1 MNIENGFC
9 SSYAITPRPPYQ
21 FRSLSVPM
29 RWEVTR
35 RHAIYQIYWSDSFES
50 LSDDPYLQELRL
62 LMQSAST
69 IILGMIGFSGPAIPP
84 ETDFNDIGCDP
95 LPTWMAG
102 CVHPITFKGL
112 VGILLRHLPSE
123 VLSEIADLFQQASSN
138 RTEMKYEAL
147 QHLVDLN
154 AEELNAY
161 PDDLFVSL
169 SPTASVRRLNLD
181 LNTLL
186 KAYRERTKIP
196 EQRDRE
202 DSYRAALHVWD
213 LREGW
218 SEGRYHNGNEQT
230 LSAIAA
236 DLGESLPTVN
246 NRYRRAFELI
256 TGYGYSPE
264 LWFRVFGPLKFH
276 GYKDISDVL
285 NSRPRRSPSPRE
297 IPDAAISFGDHSSFV
312 AEYSTESNADYI
324 EMQLEL
330 RELLAT
336 NLTDEE
342 IAERIGTNKID
353 LIGEYR
359 RRFGDRPGS

>member
-1 MNIENGFC
+1 MNNENDFC
-9 SSYAITPRPPYQ
+9 SSYAITPRPQYQ

-50 LSDDPYLQELRL
+50 LSDDPYLQELRQ
-62 LMQSAST
+62 LMQKAST
-69 IILGMIGFSGPAIPP
+69 TVLAMIGFSGPAIPP
-84 ETDFNDIGCDP
+84 ETDFNDIGSDP

-102 CVHPITFKGL
+102 SVHPISFKGL

-123 VLSEIADLFQQASSN
+123 VLSEITDLFQQASSN
-138 RTEMKYEAL
+138 GTEEKYEAML
-147 QHLVDLN
+147 RLNDLN
-154 AEELNAY
+154 GEELNAY
-161 PDDLFVSL
+161 PDDLIVAL
-169 SPTASVRRLNLD
+169 SPTASVRQLNSD
-181 LNTLL
+181 LNNLL
-186 KAYRERTKIP
+186 KAYRERTNIP

-202 DSYRAALHVWD
+202 DSYRAALQVWD

-218 SEGRYHNGNEQT
+218 SEGRYHNGNERT
-230 LSAIAA
+230 LSSIAA

-256 TGYGYSPE
+256 TGHEYNPE

-297 IPDAAISFGDHSSFV
+297 IPDAAISLGDHSSFV
-312 AEYSTESNADYI
+312 AEYSPESNADYI
-324 EMQLEL
+324 DMQMEL

-359 RRFGDRPGS
+359 RLYGDRPGS